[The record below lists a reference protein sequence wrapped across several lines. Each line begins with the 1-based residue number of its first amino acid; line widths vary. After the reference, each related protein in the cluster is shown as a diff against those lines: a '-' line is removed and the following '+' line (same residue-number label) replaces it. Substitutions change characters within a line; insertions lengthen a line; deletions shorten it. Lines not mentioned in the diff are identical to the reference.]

1 MNFRDRTTSAYA
13 RIANIVKR
21 MFMLKIDSPLRWRV
35 RDADPEEVDDI
46 EIFHNVGFHARPP
59 AAGKWGPNV
68 AIHNVEAIVVNVNSH
83 DHPVIIATRDADT
96 MRVVVEKVG
105 LNPDETFIYN
115 SKTIVKIL
123 ADGTVE
129 IRNLDGTAVPLALKS
144 DVEALQAR
152 LDTVE
157 QNLIG
162 HVHLSTAP
170 PNPTGAAQLV
180 PPAEPPLLPTTPAV
194 IAGTQTLKAE

>member
-13 RIANIVKR
+13 RIANLVKR
-21 MFMLKIDSPLRWRV
+21 MVMLKIDSPLRWRV
-35 RDADPEEVDDI
+35 KDADPEEIDDI

-59 AAGKWGPNV
+59 AVGKWGPNV

-105 LNPDETFIYN
+105 LNPDETLIYT
-115 SKTIVKIL
+115 SKSVVKIQ

-129 IRNLDGTAVPLALKS
+129 IRNLDGTAVPLATKA
-144 DVEALQAR
+144 DVDALQAR
-152 LDTVE
+152 LDTLE
-157 QNLIG
+157 QNFLG
-162 HVHLSTAP
+162 HGHPTAALGPVSAPVVVTP
-170 PNPTGAAQLV
+170 PGPV
-180 PPAEPPLLPTTPAV
+180 LPTTPAT
-194 IAGTQTLKAE
+194 IAGTTVLKAQ

>member
-21 MFMLKIDSPLRWRV
+21 MVMLKIDSPLRWRAK
-35 RDADPEEVDDI
+35 DADPEEIDDV

-59 AAGKWGPNV
+59 AVGKWGPNV

-115 SKTIVKIL
+115 SKSVVKIK

-129 IRNLDGTAVPLALKS
+129 IRSLDGTAVPLATKA
-144 DVEALQAR
+144 DVDAVNERVAA
-152 LDTVE
+152 VE
-157 QNLIG
+157 TAFNTFIAAYNT
-162 HVHLSTAP
+162 HTHLNAG
-170 PNPTGAAQLV
+170 TGAPVNQAAPSSSSATV
-180 PPAEPPLLPTTPAV
+180 H
-194 IAGTQTLKAE
+194 GTSVLKAQ